1 MIAIEPLENLGVYF
15 RIALAG
21 GVSVAMPMLVYQ
33 TLRFVAPALTPQE
46 KRWNLPDRSRGNRW
60 PSLPGWRSATSS
72 CLPAA
77 FGFLFEFGSDL
88 AAPEIRVSSYMNLTL
103 RLIVILGFVFEMPI
117 VIMGL
122 ARMRVVHW
130 RKLLGWWRWAVI
142 GSFVVSAIATP
153 TIDPVTQSLV
163 ATPMV
168 ILYVVGIGLAW
179 MVRRHE

>member
-1 MIAIEPLENLGVYF
+1 
-15 RIALAG
+15 
-21 GVSVAMPMLVYQ
+21 
-33 TLRFVAPALTPQE
+33 
-46 KRWNLPDRSRGNRW
+46 
-60 PSLPGWRSATSS
+60 
-72 CLPAA
+72 
-77 FGFLFEFGSDL
+77 
-88 AAPEIRVSSYMNLTL
+88 MNLTL

-168 ILYVVGIGLAW
+168 VLYVVGIGLAW
-179 MVRRHE
+179 MVRRQE